1 MVPKTTV
8 YHVLSIFDRNSTSY
22 LVKAG
27 EYSPITRKL
36 LFETLFRGEGW
47 LPLKIKGKLFIRVNV
62 RSEQRPNELKRMP
75 LFVCMSIR
83 KDGGSRE
90 DEESEGRERVER
102 EAGKDREER
111 LGQCL
116 SSRRRDCRPEPRGG
130 VISSRIS
137 WGKSLRD
144 TLNASYGSRTSS
156 GQRKRKKQPSLEWT
170 RRLSWIS
177 IAAQL
182 RVTTACIATTPRAT
196 ISQELL
202 SCVVTFT
209 FHPLYLRLVL
219 LSKT

>member
-8 YHVLSIFDRNSTSY
+8 YRVLSIFDRNSTSY

-27 EYSPITRKL
+27 EYFPITRKL

-47 LPLKIKGKLFIRVNV
+47 FPLKIKGKLFIRVNV
-62 RSEQRPNELKRMP
+62 RSKQRPNELKRMP

-102 EAGKDREER
+102 EAGEDREER

-116 SSRRRDCRPEPRGG
+116 SSRRRDCRPEPRGA

-137 WGKSLRD
+137 
-144 TLNASYGSRTSS
+144 
-156 GQRKRKKQPSLEWT
+156 
-170 RRLSWIS
+170 
-177 IAAQL
+177 
-182 RVTTACIATTPRAT
+182 
-196 ISQELL
+196 
-202 SCVVTFT
+202 
-209 FHPLYLRLVL
+209 
-219 LSKT
+219 